1 MVKDLAKTMPLQVCA
16 WFVGI
21 KGMKTIERDG
31 SSIFSSRESV
41 EIFSILMFL
50 KVWEKQPKS
59 LICRY
64 VILCDISLI
73 VIIKDIKLPVQTQ
86 GRQME

>member
-1 MVKDLAKTMPLQVCA
+1 MVKDLVKTMPLQVCA
-16 WFVGI
+16 WFLGI

-41 EIFSILMFL
+41 EIFSMLFFW

-59 LICRY
+59 LFCRY
-64 VILCDISLI
+64 VILCDISL
-73 VIIKDIKLPVQTQ
+73 VIIKDI
-86 GRQME
+86 